1 MRLYA
6 LLNSQ
11 DIFLYLF
18 PTLVFVLLLGLA
30 LSRAFFR
37 TERSEE
43 RQIQV
48 NYRFPEDIEEG
59 CGAFPLVLVLT
70 IAGTI
75 AWGFFYI
82 LAIGLLEVKI

>member
-6 LLNSQ
+6 LLNVQ

-18 PTLVFVLLLGLA
+18 PTLVFVLLFGLA

-37 TERSEE
+37 TKRSEAKE
-43 RQIQV
+43 IQV
-48 NYRFPEDIEEG
+48 SYRFPEDIEEG

-70 IAGTI
+70 LVGTI

-82 LAIGLLEVKI
+82 LAIGLLEVRI